1 MSKSHSQY
9 NIYINS
15 EKSFKDI
22 DSWLKDLKNYASPD
36 VKVMLIGNKK
46 DLEGDR
52 IVSTIDGQKLKEDYG
67 LDYFIETS
75 AKTSENVSN
84 AFENSVRTIISKV
97 RQDPLVLNTN
107 KSGVIELRKD
117 NDEQRGYLNYFL
129 SWC

>member
-1 MSKSHSQY
+1 M
-9 NIYINS
+9 
-15 EKSFKDI
+15 D
-22 DSWLKDLKNYASPD
+22 
-36 VKVMLIGNKK
+36 
-46 DLEGDR
+46 
-52 IVSTIDGQKLKEDYG
+52 
-67 LDYFIETS
+67 FIETS